1 MNWIFESRSKNW
13 YDEDSDGEIYG
24 SPVKWY
30 EILLIPVTAV
40 VLMLLGTLG
49 LLFVFGYG
57 FYEIAQK
64 SYGKGGL
71 ESPCLTMVGIFLT
84 VILWVAH
91 NRSGFE
97 FSHHPFLTYWSL
109 IFIIPFTLAPLTGP
123 VWRLFKQKPAFL
135 KYHRCLIISPG
146 CHFRTKDEE
155 SIDFAPQRHSP
166 ALAGGTSICLANRGA
181 QHHCPRRARGVR
193 GVFQ

>member
-84 VILWVAH
+84 VMLWVAH
-91 NRSGFE
+91 RRSGFE
-97 FSHHPFLTYWSL
+97 FSPHPFITYWSS
-109 IFIIPFTLAPLTGP
+109 IFVIPYTPAPLSGLSG
-123 VWRLFKQKPAFL
+123 WSFK
-135 KYHRCLIISPG
+135 
-146 CHFRTKDEE
+146 
-155 SIDFAPQRHSP
+155 
-166 ALAGGTSICLANRGA
+166 TS
-181 QHHCPRRARGVR
+181 
-193 GVFQ
+193 